1 MAKLVK
7 FTGNMVSILM
17 DLLLILIVIFFFAVR
32 TSPVQTRLAKIT
44 ASFLEGELKNEIS
57 IDKLDIV
64 FFNRIALQNIRLT
77 DNQNR
82 PFAEIKALYATINAL
97 DIINGQFTLGAVT
110 LDEGD
115 FHLIREADTRKFNYQ
130 FLVDYF
136 GRKKPKPKSKIQVEL
151 KSLVVENMDFTY
163 DDFGALPKDFGV
175 DWNHLHLYKLNL
187 KAQNIRLDGKDLS
200 AQINYL
206 SAFEK
211 SGFIL
216 NQFSSKVALLSD
228 GIHFKNTQIHTPLS
242 DIEIPKLNLLTSSM
256 SNFSRF
262 VDSVKF
268 DAQLNKSRVSM
279 VDISYF
285 APQLKGMNSTITVSS
300 EVKNVVNKLK
310 LTDLN
315 LKIGNKTEIRGNVNL
330 PDFKDIESAIF
341 RERIEYAYIDFDDIE
356 AIQLPTG
363 SNTSTI
369 TLDKYTKRL
378 GHIEGEN
385 LRLDGFYSQ
394 FVLAADELYSD
405 IGSVNMKD
413 GLMFTLQPDRE
424 TFRFDK
430 PNNNQYDF
438 VVNDFNLGYFLDN
451 KEFNKVDGKFSIS
464 GYANSF
470 KNIQFDS
477 LSGQVNRFDFMGYSY
492 SDIRVFEGS
501 LVDNKL
507 VAKVDIEDDN
517 LNLIYDGY
525 IDFKADQHFSFQVD
539 LRRSLLDKL
548 GITETKNTQLKS
560 SFTVDLFGKNE
571 NDIKGKIRLNGLLYQ
586 EGDKKIE
593 IPAMDLTVDRTNK
606 LDKLSIKSELAD
618 LDIEGKVDFTAI
630 ARSLQNQLSQIL
642 PAIVKPSESA
652 RKKNA
657 LDNRFSY
664 TLVVKDI
671 SDLLTIFAPDLTV
684 SQGTKIEGSYNE
696 NTSDFFTTVY
706 TPFTRYQNYAVN
718 DLTLRQVA
726 IGNKLSVDC
735 HITKF
740 DLNDSISAD
749 EVNFTAKGSKNLF
762 ESKLYWNETTL
773 NGSTISWNTNILNE
787 ENFDF
792 TLLPSHISIREKRWD
807 IRNASQIDIRPNLI
821 SVKDFLFER
830 SNQYI
835 AINGLVSDDEKD
847 KLRLKIS
854 HLQLEDFGQLLNTP
868 IDLQGEVNGFAEI
881 STPFKNIGFIGDAN
895 IKDLVINN
903 EKVGTVFV
911 QSEWAKNTPDIILRG
926 DLNFRNVETFSFDGK
941 YNLEKEKD
949 NLDFDLIF
957 DKTNIQFANAFMDPL
972 VVSGI
977 KGYLDGKVKIK
988 GTPSK
993 PELLGKIDLLN
1004 GNAKIELLGV
1014 NVRTNG
1020 KIKIDKYGFYLD
1032 YLPLT
1037 DEEGNAGSLTGSI
1050 YHDNFLNWNFD
1061 LAFNL
1066 EDDAVNKDPV
1076 FAWKPLPLKK
1086 FLLLNTQYKEG
1097 EYYYGKGYVTGFA
1110 NISGYADNLEIS
1122 TDLKTEK
1129 GTTLNFPMYGAS
1141 EISEE
1146 ESFLTF
1152 INKDTSIVIEE
1163 PKIDF
1168 TGVDLNL
1175 KFNVTTDAK
1184 LKIIFDEKLGDEI
1197 SADGSGK
1204 IAMRLNN
1211 LGDLTLNGTYTVKEG
1226 VYNFAMGPVKQNFYI
1241 EDGGSISWTGD
1252 PYNANLNL
1260 KSYYKVNANLAEIS
1274 SDQLNNQGTSNQ
1286 DVFCYLNITESL
1298 IRPSIGFDI
1307 KAPRATESG
1316 KALVNRIVSDPEE
1329 LNRQF
1334 FSLLLFKRFQPL
1346 KGSSTGGGGAAL
1358 DLAAN
1363 QINSVLSQ
1371 FTQNYKM
1378 AVNLDANSVTG
1389 DKTFEFGVSKEFLDD
1404 RLVLSGSF
1412 GVENNT
1418 QSTTTTSQNYLI
1430 GDVNLEY
1437 LLNESGTFRVNIF
1450 NESNQNNVIQNNN
1463 QGLFKQGIGLHY
1475 QEDFNNYED
1484 FKMLQYFF
1492 DMFRSKGN
1500 KKYPAKKKRTQTTVP
1515 PLNEEKS
1522 DTLPSPEPE

>member
-1 MAKLVK
+1 
-7 FTGNMVSILM
+7 
-17 DLLLILIVIFFFAVR
+17 
-32 TSPVQTRLAKIT
+32 
-44 ASFLEGELKNEIS
+44 
-57 IDKLDIV
+57 
-64 FFNRIALQNIRLT
+64 
-77 DNQNR
+77 
-82 PFAEIKALYATINAL
+82 
-97 DIINGQFTLGAVT
+97 
-110 LDEGD
+110 
-115 FHLIREADTRKFNYQ
+115 
-130 FLVDYF
+130 
-136 GRKKPKPKSKIQVEL
+136 
-151 KSLVVENMDFTY
+151 
-163 DDFGALPKDFGV
+163 
-175 DWNHLHLYKLNL
+175 
-187 KAQNIRLDGKDLS
+187 
-200 AQINYL
+200 
-206 SAFEK
+206 
-211 SGFIL
+211 
-216 NQFSSKVALLSD
+216 
-228 GIHFKNTQIHTPLS
+228 
-242 DIEIPKLNLLTSSM
+242 
-256 SNFSRF
+256 
-262 VDSVKF
+262 
-268 DAQLNKSRVSM
+268 
-279 VDISYF
+279 
-285 APQLKGMNSTITVSS
+285 
-300 EVKNVVNKLK
+300 
-310 LTDLN
+310 
-315 LKIGNKTEIRGNVNL
+315 
-330 PDFKDIESAIF
+330 
-341 RERIEYAYIDFDDIE
+341 
-356 AIQLPTG
+356 
-363 SNTSTI
+363 
-369 TLDKYTKRL
+369 
-378 GHIEGEN
+378 
-385 LRLDGFYSQ
+385 
-394 FVLAADELYSD
+394 
-405 IGSVNMKD
+405 
-413 GLMFTLQPDRE
+413 
-424 TFRFDK
+424 
-430 PNNNQYDF
+430 
-438 VVNDFNLGYFLDN
+438 
-451 KEFNKVDGKFSIS
+451 
-464 GYANSF
+464 
-470 KNIQFDS
+470 
-477 LSGQVNRFDFMGYSY
+477 
-492 SDIRVFEGS
+492 
-501 LVDNKL
+501 
-507 VAKVDIEDDN
+507 
-517 LNLIYDGY
+517 
-525 IDFKADQHFSFQVD
+525 
-539 LRRSLLDKL
+539 
-548 GITETKNTQLKS
+548 
-560 SFTVDLFGKNE
+560 
-571 NDIKGKIRLNGLLYQ
+571 
-586 EGDKKIE
+586 
-593 IPAMDLTVDRTNK
+593 
-606 LDKLSIKSELAD
+606 
-618 LDIEGKVDFTAI
+618 
-630 ARSLQNQLSQIL
+630 
-642 PAIVKPSESA
+642 
-652 RKKNA
+652 
-657 LDNRFSY
+657 
-664 TLVVKDI
+664 
-671 SDLLTIFAPDLTV
+671 
-684 SQGTKIEGSYNE
+684 
-696 NTSDFFTTVY
+696 
-706 TPFTRYQNYAVN
+706 
-718 DLTLRQVA
+718 
-726 IGNKLSVDC
+726 
-735 HITKF
+735 
-740 DLNDSISAD
+740 
-749 EVNFTAKGSKNLF
+749 
-762 ESKLYWNETTL
+762 
-773 NGSTISWNTNILNE
+773 
-787 ENFDF
+787 
-792 TLLPSHISIREKRWD
+792 
-807 IRNASQIDIRPNLI
+807 
-821 SVKDFLFER
+821 
-830 SNQYI
+830 
-835 AINGLVSDDEKD
+835 
-847 KLRLKIS
+847 
-854 HLQLEDFGQLLNTP
+854 LEDFGQLLNTP

-911 QSEWAKNTPDIILRG
+911 QSEWAKNTPNIILRG

-1020 KIKIDKYGFYLD
+1020 KIKIDEYGFYLD

-1226 VYNFAMGPVKQNFYI
+1226 VYNFAMGPIKQNFYI

-1500 KKYPAKKKRTQTTVP
+1500 KKYPTKKKRTQTAVR
-1515 PLNEEKS
+1515 PLIEEKL
-1522 DTLPSPEPE
+1522 DTLPSNEPE